1 MSPSLKRSQPALLV
15 ASFLMAAFP
24 VHAAD
29 PAAGVTFDRLA
40 QAAISTAPTINAK
53 RREFEGAGF
62 GVSAA
67 KWGRWPSV
75 SMTTG
80 SSAAYL
86 QRNSNQVLTR
96 PGTTLRLDQPLYTW
110 NAVDGRI
117 DLAQTQ
123 QEAARLNVAI
133 EVNSVLERLI
143 GAFVQLQ
150 QGQERLAIQ
159 SNGLERLA
167 EYEGMVERRLATQV
181 SSQNDVSLVRARI
194 EQLRS
199 DIAATEAALTRAR
212 ATTSELTSE
221 AVDRV
226 QPLGTPGWDLARG
239 LAYWTQLVLDASPEL
254 ASARNQV
261 VAVDT
266 EISVRRAETK
276 PRVVMRV
283 ESIHSPT
290 TAGTSTNYTQ
300 AYVSIEA
307 ALSNGLSQFD
317 AISQLLSRREAAQR
331 QVEAIERGVRQ
342 QVQAIWADMDALS
355 GQVPA
360 IDRVIKSNEDVVD
373 SFVRQY
379 VAGRKSWLD
388 VLNSERELLQSRLGA
403 ADLRAQSASAT
414 LRSNR
419 LTGSLAQTA
428 WQPGAAPAPAAA
440 AAPGA
445 AGRSGAW
452 Q

>member
-1 MSPSLKRSQPALLV
+1 MSPTLKWSQPALLV
-15 ASFLMAAFP
+15 ACFLVAAFP
-24 VHAAD
+24 AHAAD
-29 PAAGVTFDRLA
+29 PAAEMTFDRLA
-40 QAAISTAPTINAK
+40 QAAINSAPSINAK
-53 RREFEGAGF
+53 RREFEGAAF

-80 SSAAYL
+80 SSATYL
-86 QRNSNQVLTR
+86 QRDSNQVLSR
-96 PGTTLRLDQPLYTW
+96 PGTTLRIDQPIYTW
-110 NAVDGRI
+110 NAISGRI
-117 DLAQTQ
+117 DQAQIQ
-123 QEAARLNVAI
+123 QESARLSVAI

-143 GAFVQLQ
+143 GAFVSLQ

-159 SNGLERLA
+159 RDGLARLA
-167 EYEGMVERRLATQV
+167 DYEGMVERRLATQV
-181 SSQNDVSLVRARI
+181 SSLNDVSLVKARI

-199 DIAATEAALTRAR
+199 DIAATEATLARAR
-212 ATTSELTSE
+212 STASELSAE
-221 AVDRV
+221 AVERV
-226 QPLGTPGWDLARG
+226 QPLRTPGWDLARG
-239 LAYWTQLVLDASPEL
+239 QAYWTQLVLDASPEL

-317 AISQLLSRREAAQR
+317 AVNQLVSRREAAQR
-331 QVEAIERGVRQ
+331 QVEAVERGVRQ
-342 QVQAIWADMDALS
+342 QVQSIWADIDALS

-360 IDRVIKSNEDVVD
+360 IDRVIKSNEDVVE

-388 VLNSERELLQSRLGA
+388 VLNSERELLQSRLSA

-414 LRSNR
+414 LRAGR
-419 LTGSLAQTA
+419 LSGSLAQTA
-428 WQPGAAPAPAAA
+428 WQPSAAPAP
-440 AAPGA
+440 GA
-445 AGRSGAW
+445 ASRSGAW